1 MILNKA
7 NYDSYIKRK
16 GKDFLNSSLANDLK
30 NNKISYFEIFDNNNF
45 INSFVVYDYQNNW
58 LAIPVHDKISILDNK
73 RLINF
78 ILSELKNYYKYV
90 TLIISEEFISRIK
103 TAQQMGFKKI
113 GIEKQNNFNY
123 VKLKKELVII

>member
-1 MILNKA
+1 MILIKA

-16 GKDFLNSSLANDLK
+16 GKDLINSSLANDLK

-45 INSFVVYDYQNNW
+45 VNSFVVYDYQNNW

>member
-30 NNKISYFEIFDNNNF
+30 NNKISYFEIFDDNNF

-73 RLINF
+73 LLINF

-123 VKLKKELVII
+123 VKLKKELVIL